1 MPCQEVLVTLLPRLF
16 PGTDLTGLLELPPSL
31 TALFVGGA
39 AFDDAAA
46 AVLGQLTQLKQ
57 LGLDWVPGFTDA
69 GLEQLTNLDLAHLI
83 LHDAQVSE
91 AIGPDEDGVVEF
103 ICSVKKVRDT
113 HN

>member
-1 MPCQEVLVTLLPRLF
+1 M
-16 PGTDLTGLLELPPSL
+16 
-31 TALFVGGA
+31 
-39 AFDDAAA
+39 
-46 AVLGQLTQLKQ
+46 LGQLTQLKQ

-103 ICSVKKVRDT
+103 MCSVEKGERQPYLTVCYCGDCCFT
-113 HN
+113 V